1 MIYYYRCK
9 VLLQILHTAPHIDKI
24 ACISHCN
31 TLANNDTHNST
42 GIEKQRQKLD
52 GNKPYKHRVY
62 MISLVCVLKA
72 HLRQVNWYQAI
83 NAQAK
88 SQNHMQLW
96 YTVPQNCLVTVVAK

>member
-1 MIYYYRCK
+1 
-9 VLLQILHTAPHIDKI
+9 
-24 ACISHCN
+24 
-31 TLANNDTHNST
+31 
-42 GIEKQRQKLD
+42 
-52 GNKPYKHRVY
+52 